1 MIVMKFGGTSLAG
14 RKEVQ
19 QVAKIVSR
27 QQDPTVVVVSAM
39 GRTTD
44 VLLEVAA
51 LAERGETDEMRL
63 RLDALENAHREAV
76 DDRKVKKQIETLF
89 VELRSVLE
97 GVRLLREQ
105 TPRSRA
111 LVCSFGERL
120 AAPVV
125 ASHIGAASRRT
136 EPVDARTF
144 IITDGSHESAHVDF
158 EGTRVAT
165 RARLFPLMAQGV
177 TPVITGFLGSTR
189 AGITTTLGRGG
200 SDDTAALLGNLL
212 SAEEIWIWTD
222 VDGILTADPRLVK
235 EARTLEQV
243 SYREAAEMSYFGAK
257 VLHPK
262 TISPAV
268 SARIPIRIKN
278 TFRPKAPGTVIA
290 ETSPRL
296 PQGVKTVSS
305 IHDLALV
312 TIEGRGMAGVPGVAR
327 RVFEATERAEV
338 NVIMISQGSSEQNI
352 TFVVPA
358 ADTERLVSE
367 LEEVFAL
374 ELKAGAVDRIV
385 THRDVAVVSIVG
397 RGMAGTPGVSARLF
411 GAMGGVQVNVL
422 AIAQGSSELSISV
435 AVKEDQARRAVRAVH
450 SAFGLTRIVNL
461 MVLGC
466 GRVGETLLAQLAET
480 HGAMETEL
488 GLELRLVGLANS
500 RRLLLDDGGI
510 DPKKAVAKLDRG
522 SPRPPDH
529 ELIKR
534 LLEARF
540 TDLVLVDVT
549 AADTGALQLRALES
563 GIHVV
568 SANKRPLAG
577 TLAQFES
584 LVAAAR
590 STGAKLAYET
600 TFGAGLPVLHTL
612 KELRDTGD
620 RFLEISGCFSGTLGF
635 LCTRLEE
642 GASLERAVEAA
653 RNLGLTEPDPRED
666 LSGRDV
672 ARKALIIAR
681 SAGIAIEPD
690 AVSLTPLI
698 KNLEKGL
705 DQALKSQGD
714 AVGRLAKSA
723 SDQGK
728 VLRYVA
734 TITPEEVKVGLR
746 AVPKTDPIGSLH
758 GQDNMLVYRTR
769 RYNEHPLV
777 IRGPG
782 AGAEVTAAGVLGDVL
797 KVARG

>member
-1 MIVMKFGGTSLAG
+1 
-14 RKEVQ
+14 
-19 QVAKIVSR
+19 
-27 QQDPTVVVVSAM
+27 
-39 GRTTD
+39 
-44 VLLEVAA
+44 
-51 LAERGETDEMRL
+51 
-63 RLDALENAHREAV
+63 
-76 DDRKVKKQIETLF
+76 
-89 VELRSVLE
+89 
-97 GVRLLREQ
+97 
-105 TPRSRA
+105 
-111 LVCSFGERL
+111 
-120 AAPVV
+120 
-125 ASHIGAASRRT
+125 
-136 EPVDARTF
+136 
-144 IITDGSHESAHVDF
+144 
-158 EGTRVAT
+158 
-165 RARLFPLMAQGV
+165 
-177 TPVITGFLGSTR
+177 
-189 AGITTTLGRGG
+189 
-200 SDDTAALLGNLL
+200 
-212 SAEEIWIWTD
+212 

-278 TFRPKAPGTVIA
+278 TFRPKLAGTVIA

-358 ADTERLVSE
+358 ADTERLVSR

-435 AVKEDQARRAVRAVH
+435 AVKKDEARRAVRAVH

-461 MVLGC
+461 VVLGC
-466 GRVGETLLAQLAET
+466 GRVGETLLDQLAET
-480 HGAMETEL
+480 HKTMEAEL

-500 RRLLLDDGGI
+500 RRLLLDDGGL
-510 DPKKAVAKLDRG
+510 DPKKAIAQLGQG

-534 LLEARF
+534 LLDARF

-568 SANKRPLAG
+568 TANKRPLAG

-590 STGAKLAYET
+590 STGAKLTYET

-642 GASLERAVEAA
+642 GEGLERAVEAA

-698 KNLEKGL
+698 KSLDKGL
-705 DQALKSQGD
+705 DQALRSQGD

-746 AVPKTDPIGSLH
+746 AVPKTDPIGSLQ